1 VDAVH
6 TRGTAASK
14 QHFRS
19 ALNVMR
25 CNDNTLIA
33 SARALALPLIAGFLL
48 SAAASAAETAT
59 DTSATPPR
67 KTSPYVPGMTSDA
80 KKYYA
85 TIWGVDQ
92 LRVRLAESNQL
103 VRFDYRVLDATKAAP
118 LNDRASNPLL
128 LDEAAHAVL
137 YVPQMEKV
145 GPLRQSMKPQDGQ
158 VYWMVFS
165 NKGEPVKAGHKVSV
179 VIGSFRADGLVVQ

>member
-1 VDAVH
+1 MPTSGNSRFLFAAAMARVLSPALLLIGSLLLSVAANSADA
-6 TRGTAASK
+6 TPTAA
-14 QHFRS
+14 
-19 ALNVMR
+19 
-25 CNDNTLIA
+25 
-33 SARALALPLIAGFLL
+33 
-48 SAAASAAETAT
+48 
-59 DTSATPPR
+59 TSPKKA
-67 KTSPYVPGMTSDA
+67 SPYVPGMTTDA

-85 TIWGVDQ
+85 MTWGVDQ

-103 VRFDYRVLDATKAAP
+103 VRFDYRVLDSTKAAP

-145 GPLRQSMKPQDGQ
+145 GPLRQSMPPKDGQ

>member
-1 VDAVH
+1 M
-6 TRGTAASK
+6 RGDRSLLASLEAFALVIAASLVLC
-14 QHFRS
+14 
-19 ALNVMR
+19 A
-25 CNDNTLIA
+25 TA
-33 SARALALPLIAGFLL
+33 
-48 SAAASAAETAT
+48 TAT
-59 DTSATPPR
+59 DTTSAAPVTAPK
-67 KTSPYVPGMTSDA
+67 KTSPYVPGLTTDA

-103 VRFDYRVLDATKAAP
+103 VRFDYRVLDATKAAA

-165 NKGEPVKAGHKVSV
+165 NKGEPVKVGHKVSV
-179 VIGSFRADGLVVQ
+179 VIGPFRADGLVVQ